1 MKIRIIC
8 EKEIKSEINE
18 ILGNADKGIVKGD
31 DSLLLTPHQAAGLF
45 TPRRLELLHHIAKN
59 PHTNVSEIAEI
70 LHRDWKSVLRD
81 LKYLEGFGL
90 VELVKEGRHRMVDI
104 VSTEQVMAFT

>member
-8 EKEIKSEINE
+8 EKEIESEINE

-45 TPRRLELLHHIAKN
+45 TPRRLELLHHIAK
-59 PHTNVSEIAEI
+59 
-70 LHRDWKSVLRD
+70 KSSYQC
-81 LKYLEGFGL
+81 K
-90 VELVKEGRHRMVDI
+90 
-104 VSTEQVMAFT
+104 

>member
-1 MKIRIIC
+1 MKIRIVF
-8 EKEIKSEINE
+8 EKEIDKEINE

-31 DSLLLTPHQAAGLF
+31 DTLLLTPHQAAGLF
-45 TPRRLELLHHIAKN
+45 TPRRLELLHYIAKN
-59 PHTNVSEIAEI
+59 PHINVSEIAEI
-70 LHRDWKSVLRD
+70 LQRDWKSVLRD

-90 VELVKEGRHRMVDI
+90 VELVKEGRHRIVDI